1 MPIDVQSVSNI
12 NIIWAHDA
20 HTAAMLAYTYGSTVR
35 ALSRRS
41 CFSTWYRSSCRTT
54 TLFTTSTKPSTS
66 SLGTKPSS
74 VLEKIDTEDG
84 IEAVHSDVDEEK
96 LDKRVWPIA
105 ASNLMMGTAIGVLMP
120 VMPLFAQE
128 IGITTAELGAA
139 VSVMGISRLL
149 FNIPAAWAVDRYG
162 RRPSMVGGPFISAMG
177 MTYTALCTTANEL
190 IASRFA
196 TGLGGSISQAGSQS
210 YLADISTVKNRARTM
225 APMGAAFSAGALVG
239 PAIGGYL
246 GESYGLHTPFYFIGG
261 AILCVTINNYI
272 MLPETKPPSL
282 DTSEKTRSIK
292 DEFLSTFR
300 SWKPLLKNGD
310 IMGVI
315 SVHTTYWML
324 LVGCQFTLMP
334 LLAAERFDATPSM
347 IGSVY
352 ALTSLINIVGSQP
365 SAWLSDK
372 YGRKKVMLP
381 GIALICAG
389 VGSMAL
395 AQDIQQFYASV
406 VLWGIGGTSL
416 GTAPMAYVADAADDK
431 NRTQALAL
439 FRSGGDLGFVL
450 GGVSWHNVPCL
461 WYKCRLWKFFNTV
474 SWSWFCVFGKRQR
487 TRGNEIVKCF

>member
-1 MPIDVQSVSNI
+1 M
-12 NIIWAHDA
+12 
-20 HTAAMLAYTYGSTVR
+20 HTAAMLAHTYGSAVR
-35 ALSRRS
+35 ALSKRS
-41 CFSTWYRSSCRTT
+41 RHSNWFRSGSRTT
-54 TLFTTSTKPSTS
+54 TFFTTSTKRSTS
-66 SLGTKPSS
+66 SLGTKPS
-74 VLEKIDTEDG
+74 VLEKLDTDDSVEGVD
-84 IEAVHSDVDEEK
+84 ISDDVDEEK

-105 ASNLMMGTAIGVLMP
+105 ASNLMMGTAIRVLMP

-139 VSVMGISRLL
+139 VSVMGVSRLL

-162 RRPSMVGGPFISAMG
+162 RRPSMIGGPFISAMG

-196 TGLGGSISQAGSQS
+196 TGRGGSVSQAGSQS

-282 DTSEKTRSIK
+282 DASQKTRSIK

-334 LLAAERFDATPSM
+334 LLAAERFDATPST

-416 GTAPMAYVADAADDK
+416 GTAPMAYVADAANDK

-450 GGVSWHNVPCL
+450 GGALAGTMSLAFGINAAFGSSLILFLGAGSSFLINAKEHVSA
-461 WYKCRLWKFFNTV
+461 K
-474 SWSWFCVFGKRQR
+474 
-487 TRGNEIVKCF
+487 